1 MMYEEKQFSC
11 YLYDQMEDEQEA
23 LHPDNPRNFM
33 DSLSPLISAIV
44 SRDAGTILYED
55 LADQFGGDY
64 IDRMIRCGVLR
75 REGQHVYLDT
85 PVFLE
90 SDASVLADHFASAA
104 GKNADL
110 IVSCKQPLYELA
122 GKINN
127 GFSPER
133 NLYHLLC
140 GRSMDGAMIDRLV
153 QENIISEGRLHPT
166 GLDYLLILYE
176 KSPALDVFSDRLLCS
191 FNRCVQEDCALE
203 SFGDADGNRL
213 DCFRYFRLKEQG
225 KLTPAFDSIHEA
237 MKGLSAAD
245 LTQAVRLL
253 ASGQEADARAVRAL
267 EAFGYVRNGKP
278 CVPVFRPEHDV
289 IFYAIEEL
297 LEKILLKPIA
307 DVFEGIRDL
316 RITPSLH
323 RVPLKETANECWHIL
338 FGSVNEALVNKG
350 FVAPP
355 EARAGEGRYL
365 RCIALS

>member
-1 MMYEEKQFSC
+1 
-11 YLYDQMEDEQEA
+11 
-23 LHPDNPRNFM
+23 
-33 DSLSPLISAIV
+33 
-44 SRDAGTILYED
+44 
-55 LADQFGGDY
+55 
-64 IDRMIRCGVLR
+64 
-75 REGQHVYLDT
+75 
-85 PVFLE
+85 
-90 SDASVLADHFASAA
+90 VLAEHFASAA
-104 GKNADL
+104 GKIADL

-127 GFSPER
+127 GFPPER

-140 GRSMDGAMIDRLV
+140 GWSMDGAMIDRLG
-153 QENIISEGRLHPT
+153 QEDIISEGRPHPT

-245 LTQAVRLL
+245 LTRAARSL
-253 ASGQEADARAVRAL
+253 ASGQEADIRAVRAL

-323 RVPLKETANECWHIL
+323 RVPLKETANECGHIL

-350 FVAPP
+350 FVVPP
-355 EARAGEGRYL
+355 ETRPGEGRYL
-365 RCIALS
+365 QCIALS

>member
-1 MMYEEKQFSC
+1 MNEEKQFSC

-33 DSLSPLISAIV
+33 DSLSPLVSAMV
-44 SRDAGTILYED
+44 SREAGAILYED
-55 LADQFGGDY
+55 LAGQFGRDY

-75 REGQHVYLDT
+75 REGRSVYLDT

-104 GKNADL
+104 GKIAGL
-110 IVSCKQPLYELA
+110 IASCKQPLYELVR
-122 GKINN
+122 KINN

-140 GRSMDGAMIDRLV
+140 GWSMDGAMIDRLV
-153 QENIISEGRLHPT
+153 QENIISEGRPHPS

-191 FNRCVQEDCALE
+191 FNRCVQDDCALE

-225 KLTPAFDSIHEA
+225 KLTPAFDYIHEV

-245 LTQAVRLL
+245 LTQAARAL
-253 ASGQEADARAVRAL
+253 ALGQEASPQAVRAL
-267 EAFGYVRNGKP
+267 EAFGYVRDGKP
-278 CVPVFRPEHDV
+278 CVPVFSPEHDV
-289 IFYAIEEL
+289 VFYAIEEL
-297 LEKILLKPIA
+297 LEKILLKPVA
-307 DVFEGIRDL
+307 DVFEGLRDL

-350 FVAPP
+350 FVAVP
-355 EARAGEGRYL
+355 EIHPGEGRYL

>member
-1 MMYEEKQFSC
+1 M
-11 YLYDQMEDEQEA
+11 
-23 LHPDNPRNFM
+23 NW
-33 DSLSPLISAIV
+33 
-44 SRDAGTILYED
+44 
-55 LADQFGGDY
+55 
-64 IDRMIRCGVLR
+64 
-75 REGQHVYLDT
+75 
-85 PVFLE
+85 
-90 SDASVLADHFASAA
+90 
-104 GKNADL
+104 
-110 IVSCKQPLYELA
+110 
-122 GKINN
+122 
-127 GFSPER
+127 PER
-133 NLYHLLC
+133 LTC
-140 GRSMDGAMIDRLV
+140 GWSMDGAMIDRLV
-153 QENIISEGRLHPT
+153 QEDIISEGRPHPT

-213 DCFRYFRLKEQG
+213 DCFRYFRLKEQD

-245 LTQAVRLL
+245 LTQAARLL